1 MTTRV
6 SPSRWQR
13 LRGVAIFVAIIWAI
27 AASFIAFDLL
37 AVAGGG
43 WVGAFDLALPA
54 AAQRST
60 VCNVADETKT
70 GSPETQAAAW
80 LLGIQA
86 GFLARTAA
94 TSEDLQ
100 GDALR
105 AATRQIAAEARSAA
119 EQLSARLQ
127 VPVPETYVPVNIVNA
142 IVEFG
147 QFIET
152 SPYPTPEALAAAY
165 GRRTCEIYKLGAYSG
180 YSLLVRLPGT
190 VNPYEVQVRYY
201 ARRLNIPDSMWQPIV
216 APIDDTASNR
226 VTTQISELA
235 KYFNTLR

>member
-1 MTTRV
+1 MTTSV

-13 LRGVAIFVAIIWAI
+13 LRGVAIFVAIVWAI

-37 AVAGGG
+37 ARAGGG
-43 WVGAFDLALPA
+43 WLGAFDVALPDA
-54 AAQRST
+54 VSRST
-60 VCNVADETKT
+60 VCNVTDETKT
-70 GSPETQAAAW
+70 GAPDAQAAAW
-80 LLGIQA
+80 LLGVQA
-86 GFLARTAA
+86 GFLARTAS

-105 AATRQIAAEARSAA
+105 TATRQIAAQAKAAA
-119 EQLSARLQ
+119 EQLAARLQ
-127 VPVPETYVPVNIVNA
+127 VPVPGTYVPINIVNA
-142 IVEFG
+142 IIEFG

-152 SPYPTPEALAAAY
+152 SPYPTPEAIAAAY

-190 VNPYEVQVRYY
+190 ANPYELQIRYY
-201 ARRLNIPDSMWQPIV
+201 SRRLNIPDSLWQPIV
-216 APIDDTASNR
+216 APVDESASNR

-235 KYFNTLR
+235 KYFNSVR

>member
-6 SPSRWQR
+6 PPSLWQR
-13 LRGVAIFVAIIWAI
+13 LRGVAIFVAIVWAI

-37 AVAGGG
+37 AVAVGG
-43 WVGAFDLALPA
+43 WVGAFDVGLPA
-54 AAQRST
+54 AVQRST

-70 GSPETQAAAW
+70 GSPDTQAAAW
-80 LLGIQA
+80 LLGVQA
-86 GFLARTAA
+86 GYLARTAA

-100 GDALR
+100 GDTLR
-105 AATRQIAAEARSAA
+105 TATRQIAADARSAA

-127 VPVPETYVPVNIVNA
+127 VPVPETYVPKNIVNA

-147 QFIET
+147 QFVET

-190 VNPYEVQVRYY
+190 DNPYEVQVRYY
-201 ARRLNIPDSMWQPIV
+201 ARRLNIPDSLWQPIV
-216 APIDDTASNR
+216 APVDDTVSNR
-226 VTTQISELA
+226 VTAQISELA
-235 KYFNTLR
+235 RYFNSR

>member
-13 LRGVAIFVAIIWAI
+13 LRGVAIFVAIVWAI

-54 AAQRST
+54 AVQRST

-100 GDALR
+100 GDRLR

-180 YSLLVRLPGT
+180 YSLLVRIPGT
-190 VNPYEVQVRYY
+190 VNPYEVEIRHY

-216 APIDDTASNR
+216 APVDETVPNR
-226 VTTQISELA
+226 VTAQVSELA